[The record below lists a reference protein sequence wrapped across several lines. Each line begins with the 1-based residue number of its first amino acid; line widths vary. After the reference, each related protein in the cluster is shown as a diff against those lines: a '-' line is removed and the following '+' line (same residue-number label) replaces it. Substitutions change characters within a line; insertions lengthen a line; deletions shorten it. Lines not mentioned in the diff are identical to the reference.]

1 MLLLWLAGFGLDGSL
16 ATAGTLRWQGV
27 SWPVVAGTTLV
38 VALLALCFY
47 SFRELSST
55 RSELAAAE
63 RQAGILGE
71 RQRIAGDIH
80 DTLTQGLAS
89 IVMLLEAAQAAYQAG
104 QPEAGRRI
112 EEAARTARE
121 GLQDVRRLVWDL
133 RPEPLERGTPEE
145 ALARLTA
152 QLEEQTGM
160 AAQMVVTGE
169 AGAIAPQVEV
179 TLLRVAQEALA
190 NVRRHAH
197 AREVTITL
205 SYMENDV
212 ALDVQDDGR
221 GFHPAMLIGASPGGG
236 LGLTA
241 MRERVESP
249 RRDIDRGEHPGGGR
263 NRGRPV
269 AKPDANPALDPGPVA
284 CRRPPPMSLRVLLAD
299 DHQVVR
305 AGLRAMLDPNP
316 DIEVVGEAGDGAEAV
331 GLVRDL
337 DPDVVP
343 MDLRMPKMDGVAAI
357 GRIREVAPAI
367 PVLVLTTYGTDAD
380 IVRAI
385 EAGAT
390 GYLLKDTTR
399 EEPLGAI
406 RSAAAGRSALAP
418 SVASRLVARMAA
430 PAGSA
435 LSAREIEVLELVAR
449 GRSNKEIARLL
460 HLGEATVKTHLVHSF
475 SKLGV
480 EDRTEAV
487 MAALDRGII
496 RLSS

>member
-1 MLLLWLAGFGLDGSL
+1 
-16 ATAGTLRWQGV
+16 
-27 SWPVVAGTTLV
+27 
-38 VALLALCFY
+38 
-47 SFRELSST
+47 
-55 RSELAAAE
+55 
-63 RQAGILGE
+63 
-71 RQRIAGDIH
+71 
-80 DTLTQGLAS
+80 
-89 IVMLLEAAQAAYQAG
+89 
-104 QPEAGRRI
+104 
-112 EEAARTARE
+112 
-121 GLQDVRRLVWDL
+121 
-133 RPEPLERGTPEE
+133 
-145 ALARLTA
+145 
-152 QLEEQTGM
+152 
-160 AAQMVVTGE
+160 
-169 AGAIAPQVEV
+169 
-179 TLLRVAQEALA
+179 
-190 NVRRHAH
+190 
-197 AREVTITL
+197 
-205 SYMENDV
+205 
-212 ALDVQDDGR
+212 
-221 GFHPAMLIGASPGGG
+221 
-236 LGLTA
+236 
-241 MRERVESP
+241 
-249 RRDIDRGEHPGGGR
+249 
-263 NRGRPV
+263 
-269 AKPDANPALDPGPVA
+269 
-284 CRRPPPMSLRVLLAD
+284 MSLRVLLAD

-316 DIEVVGEAGDGAEAV
+316 DVEVVGEAGAGAEAV

-337 DPDVVP
+337 DPDVVL

-399 EEPLGAI
+399 EELLGAI
-406 RSAAAGRSALAP
+406 RSAAAGRSAPAP

-460 HLGEATVKTHLVHSF
+460 HLSEATVKTHLVHSF

>member
-1 MLLLWLAGFGLDGSL
+1 MKWGRRLWTPQSVASLCSPPGFGSQRSGSADGRWTLVWHVVFSVMLLGFTAAVLASRPGAVVSAVCVGLAALLAGWYACWIVLRPDLVVRSTAWRTTYFTVGSVLWFSLVTLSPNYANLGVVALGQLFAYLRPRWALPGALVVLLLWLAGFGLDGSL

-133 RPEPLERGTPEE
+133 RPEALERGTLEE

-205 SYMENDV
+205 SYMEDEV

-241 MRERVESP
+241 MRERVESLGGTLTVESTP
-249 RRDIDRGEHPGGGR
+249 GEGATV
-263 NRGRPV
+263 V
-269 AKPDANPALDPGPVA
+269 AQLPSQMPTLPSIPAL
-284 CRRPPPMSLRVLLAD
+284 S
-299 DHQVVR
+299 R
-305 AGLRAMLDPNP
+305 AGGHR
-316 DIEVVGEAGDGAEAV
+316 
-331 GLVRDL
+331 R
-337 DPDVVP
+337 
-343 MDLRMPKMDGVAAI
+343 
-357 GRIREVAPAI
+357 
-367 PVLVLTTYGTDAD
+367 
-380 IVRAI
+380 
-385 EAGAT
+385 
-390 GYLLKDTTR
+390 
-399 EEPLGAI
+399 
-406 RSAAAGRSALAP
+406 
-418 SVASRLVARMAA
+418 
-430 PAGSA
+430 
-435 LSAREIEVLELVAR
+435 
-449 GRSNKEIARLL
+449 
-460 HLGEATVKTHLVHSF
+460 
-475 SKLGV
+475 
-480 EDRTEAV
+480 
-487 MAALDRGII
+487 
-496 RLSS
+496 